1 MAVLGHSKLE
11 AVNHMLAAVG
21 LLRVASL
28 PSPLDTSEESRAEY
42 TLDHWIRQAQTE
54 GWADN
59 MRHVTYS
66 AGTDVTV
73 GSDVLRVV
81 CVAPGRYAGNLAL
94 KEDKLYCVTEDT
106 NVLATDVHV
115 HEWVELTWDQCSPV
129 LKDRIL
135 TAATEDYT
143 ARVKQRQDL
152 ADVLA
157 RQTASADR
165 VAQRPG
171 YEPPNPNAAPN
182 PIVAQGASGAGQ
194 R

>member
-21 LLRVASL
+21 LLRVNAL
-28 PSPLDTSEESRAEY
+28 GTGDASEEGRAEY
-42 TLDHWIRQAQTE
+42 ALDHWIRQAQTE

-59 MRHVTYS
+59 KRHVTYA

-73 GSDVLRVV
+73 GSDVLRIE

-106 NVLATDVHV
+106 NVLATDVNV

-135 TAATEDYT
+135 TAATEDYV
-143 ARVKQRQDL
+143 ARIKQRPDL
-152 ADVLA
+152 AEVLA

-165 VAQRPG
+165 VAQRP
-171 YEPPNPNAAPN
+171 EFDPPNPNAAPN
-182 PIVAQGASGAGQ
+182 PIIAQGRGGQ
-194 R
+194 RQ